1 MKKIGGVALR
11 ECHCVEEVGNL
22 KIKTEI
28 DLLVYSVVGKTDKH
42 KKWGFKTQC
51 MGDFK
56 TFWDWTIL
64 N

>member
-1 MKKIGGVALR
+1 LKKIGGVALR

-42 KKWGFKTQC
+42 KK
-51 MGDFK
+51 
-56 TFWDWTIL
+56 
-64 N
+64 

>member
-1 MKKIGGVALR
+1 MLLYYIVKSQLTIVNEKKI
-11 ECHCVEEVGNL
+11 
-22 KIKTEI
+22 KKEI
-28 DLLVYSVVGKTDKH
+28 DSLVYSVVGKTDKH